1 MDWLDYRKK
10 LGIGFCDKD
19 KFNLFLV
26 KIFNVLNAISQ
37 NSNEGC
43 FSDNEYFSFCNLT
56 GSLYDVRI
64 SDSCYNRE
72 RFQEFLTILDRH
84 RNSLEEFLSYYIA
97 FTNSIEVS
105 KPLPHNWVR
114 EHYANLLDNLLNEA
128 HIPIDLIKDG
138 DEYFAFSK
146 GAEELDDALVS
157 QVLEWMSE
165 YPKARKEWISALKEY
180 SDLTDER
187 ASDIADKFRK
197 ALERFFQEFFNNSKS
212 LETQKS
218 IYGNYMKENGIPAEI
233 SNNLETLL
241 QSYTNFMNNY
251 AKHQN
256 RTDKKVLEY
265 IMYQT
270 GNIMRLLITLKQN
283 ESEN

>member
-43 FSDNEYFSFCNLT
+43 FTDNEYFSFCNLT

-105 KPLPHNWVR
+105 KPLPQNLAR
-114 EHYANLLDNLLNEA
+114 KHYANLLDNLLNEA
-128 HIPIDLIKDG
+128 RIPVDLIKDG
-138 DEYFAFSK
+138 DEYFAVPK
-146 GAEELDDALVS
+146 G
-157 QVLEWMSE
+157 
-165 YPKARKEWISALKEY
+165 
-180 SDLTDER
+180 
-187 ASDIADKFRK
+187 
-197 ALERFFQEFFNNSKS
+197 
-212 LETQKS
+212 
-218 IYGNYMKENGIPAEI
+218 GG
-233 SNNLETLL
+233 
-241 QSYTNFMNNY
+241 
-251 AKHQN
+251 
-256 RTDKKVLEY
+256 
-265 IMYQT
+265 
-270 GNIMRLLITLKQN
+270 
-283 ESEN
+283 